1 VLLSRTF
8 PAFRQRKPTVGVL
21 LSFDKE
27 ISMIRKRLIQLGLAV
42 AFAVGQPVLAA
53 STDEPGKHDTG
64 KGAAAGAVI
73 GHEVGHGHA
82 GAGAATGALIGHH
95 EKNKAEERAEKRQ

>member
-1 VLLSRTF
+1 
-8 PAFRQRKPTVGVL
+8 
-21 LSFDKE
+21 
-27 ISMIRKRLIQLGLAV
+27 MIRMRLFPLGLAI
-42 AFAVGQPVLAA
+42 AIAAGQPVLAA

-82 GAGAATGALIGHH
+82 GAGAATGAIIGHH
-95 EKNKAEERAEKRQ
+95 EKNNAEEHAEKRR